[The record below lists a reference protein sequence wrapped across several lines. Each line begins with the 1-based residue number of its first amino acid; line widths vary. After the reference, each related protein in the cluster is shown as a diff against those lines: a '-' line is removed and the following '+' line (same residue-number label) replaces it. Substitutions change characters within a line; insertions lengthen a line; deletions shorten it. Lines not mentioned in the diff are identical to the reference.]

1 MHQRNIAA
9 NKQNVKNIY
18 LNLALMDFS
27 FLKALAGTW
36 PYARTLLGSSWE
48 IDLRFIN
55 KNEGLSIGWF
65 WNLDF
70 PWRL

>member
-36 PYARTLLGSSWE
+36 PYARTLLGSS
-48 IDLRFIN
+48 
-55 KNEGLSIGWF
+55 
-65 WNLDF
+65 
-70 PWRL
+70 